1 MNDIIKDFHE
11 LTEIPVFQEM
21 VPDKKYMDTAEYLD
35 FCAVWTES
43 LSMEIKLY

>member
-21 VPDKKYMDTAEYLD
+21 VPDKKYMDTEEHLD
-35 FCAVWTES
+35 VYRTE
-43 LSMEIKLY
+43 M

>member
-21 VPDKKYMDTAEYLD
+21 VPDNKYMDTEEHLD
-35 FCAVWTES
+35 VLQMNILLERLF
-43 LSMEIKLY
+43 

>member
-21 VPDKKYMDTAEYLD
+21 VPDKKQVLMI
-35 FCAVWTES
+35 S
-43 LSMEIKLY
+43 

>member
-21 VPDKKYMDTAEYLD
+21 VPDL
-35 FCAVWTES
+35 S
-43 LSMEIKLY
+43 LIHI

>member
-21 VPDKKYMDTAEYLD
+21 VPDKKYMGYRRASGCIADEYR
-35 FCAVWTES
+35 TE
-43 LSMEIKLY
+43 M